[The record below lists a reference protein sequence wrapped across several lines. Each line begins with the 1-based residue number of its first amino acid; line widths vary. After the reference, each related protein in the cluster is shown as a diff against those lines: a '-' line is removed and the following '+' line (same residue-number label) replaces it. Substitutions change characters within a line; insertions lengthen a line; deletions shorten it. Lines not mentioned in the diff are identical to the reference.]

1 MTKEFDENGM
11 VCSVGEEQK
20 IGWARV
26 LGGNFGLLIL
36 DEPSSALDPIA
47 EYEMNQLLFDSRS
60 KATTIMVAHRLSTI
74 RNADRIIVMD
84 KGRICESGSHDELM
98 SQKGRYYEMF
108 MKQAENYN

>member
-20 IGWARV
+20 IGWAWV